1 MKYSPYAFTE
11 HGAVQAA
18 NLLNSPHAIAMG
30 IYVVRVFV
38 QLRQFAGSQEELR
51 RALAE
56 LEETVAL
63 MDGKNERRFRAV
75 YAVLESLTKRPQGP
89 PQRPI
94 GFTADLERS
103 G

>member
-38 QLRQFAGSQEELR
+38 QLRQFACSQEELR

-56 LEETVAL
+56 LEETVVL
-63 MDGKNERRFRAV
+63 TGGKNERRFRAV
-75 YAVLESLTKRPQGP
+75 HAVL
-89 PQRPI
+89 
-94 GFTADLERS
+94 A
-103 G
+103 